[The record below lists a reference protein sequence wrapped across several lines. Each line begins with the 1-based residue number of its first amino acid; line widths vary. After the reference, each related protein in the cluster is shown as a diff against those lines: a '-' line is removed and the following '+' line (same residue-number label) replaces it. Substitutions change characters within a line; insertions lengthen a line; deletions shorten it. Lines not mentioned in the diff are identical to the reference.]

1 MNRHKS
7 NRSRMCDYQIMR
19 ERAQQDAA
27 AHTLNLQIESLTQ
40 DGLAKVLKRA
50 FAEIKQK
57 GAQK

>member
-1 MNRHKS
+1 MSRQKS
-7 NRSRMCDYQIMR
+7 NRSRFADYDLQR
-19 ERAQQDAA
+19 ERAKQDAA
-27 AHTLNLQIESLTQ
+27 AHTLNLQSESLTQ

>member
-1 MNRHKS
+1 MSHKKS
-7 NRSRMCDYQIMR
+7 KRSRFADYDLQR

-40 DGLAKVLKRA
+40 DGLAKVIKRA
-50 FAEIKQK
+50 FAKTEQK